1 MAEKVPQTYA
11 NHRRFVPLYHFVSF
25 AILVINQ
32 IWAVVR
38 LVRTPSWESGFGVLL
53 AFALLC
59 VFWYSREFPLK
70 VQDRLIRLEMK
81 LRLQH
86 ILPPDLKARIT
97 DLTPSQLIGLRFASD
112 AEMTDLIR
120 DVLANNIQ
128 DRETIKKK
136 IKDWKADN
144 FRA

>member
-11 NHRRFVPLYHFVSF
+11 NHRRFVPLYHFVSS
-25 AILVINQ
+25 AILIVNQ
-32 IWAVVR
+32 VWSIVR
-38 LVRTPSWESGFGVLL
+38 LVRTPSWETGFGVLL

-59 VFWYSREFPLK
+59 VFWYARTFPLK

-86 ILPPDLKARIT
+86 ILPPDLKARIS
-97 DLTPSQLIGLRFASD
+97 DLTPEQLIGLRFASD
-112 AEMTDLIR
+112 GEMTDLIR

-136 IKDWKADN
+136 IKDWKADD